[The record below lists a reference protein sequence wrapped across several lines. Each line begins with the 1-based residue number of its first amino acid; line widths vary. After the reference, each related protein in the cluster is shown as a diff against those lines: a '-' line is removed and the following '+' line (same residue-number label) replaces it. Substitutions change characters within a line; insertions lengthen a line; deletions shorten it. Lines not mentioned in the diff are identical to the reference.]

1 MKRNTDNG
9 WFSGFDE
16 KDPWGVG
23 HSHRRHRTQ
32 RTRQP
37 SLPPSQPAHND
48 TSSNFQWGSPQS
60 PPQQARKWPVVLV
73 VGLVILLAV
82 STFLLRS
89 LFLLGYWIPS
99 ILPETLPAWGGQN
112 WEEDWEADWDIDP
125 SETYSIPVYQGD
137 SSNLTIQLQPS
148 KGKQALTYTQLY
160 EACLP
165 STVSITVYAEETAAY
180 GSGVILTSD
189 GYILT
194 CAHVTENM
202 ESATVTTSDGVVHE
216 ALMVGSDDQ
225 TDLAVLKIEAE
236 GLQAAEFGDSGALK
250 VGESVCAIG
259 DSLGARFR
267 GSLSNGIVS
276 GLNREVSSNGYSMV
290 LIQTTAA
297 VNSGNSGGPLFNEYG
312 QVVGIVNMKMTSQ
325 GDASIDNMG
334 LAIPSAT
341 AKDIVDTLAVHG
353 SVSRAVLGISCYSI
367 DTTFAT
373 MSGIPEGL
381 WVTEIQDGSDC
392 ADAGLMVG
400 DIITA
405 VDGAAINSVAAFQA
419 ATADLAVGDTVT
431 LTVWRDE
438 ALSLQIEEEPD
449 SFSQEDMDYAF
460 AYVGELEVALV
471 SSDQVG

>member
-1 MKRNTDNG
+1 MKRINDNG

-23 HSHRRHRTQ
+23 QARRRHRAHST
-32 RTRQP
+32 QP
-37 SLPPSQPAHND
+37 SPP
-48 TSSNFQWGSPQS
+48 NFQGFSPQDIATS
-60 PPQQARKWPVVLV
+60 KRRRKWPVVLIV
-73 VGLVILLAV
+73 VLVIL
-82 STFLLRS
+82 FLVPS
-89 LFLLGYWIPS
+89 LLFYLNFSWLHS
-99 ILPETLPAWGGQN
+99 SSPEFPEPAPDWGDNGWDVETN
-112 WEEDWEADWDIDP
+112 EEADE
-125 SETYSIPVYQGD
+125 SYAIPIYEGD

-165 STVSITVYAEETAAY
+165 STVSITVYAGESAAY
-180 GSGVILTSD
+180 GSGVILTQD

-194 CAHVTENM
+194 CAHVTDDM
-202 ESATVTTSDGVVHE
+202 ESATVTTSDGVIYD

-225 TDLAVLKIEAE
+225 TDLAVLKIEAQ
-236 GLQAAEFGDSGALK
+236 GLQAAEFGDSQELK

-259 DSLGARFR
+259 DSLGAQFR

-276 GLNREVSSNGYSMV
+276 GLNREVSSNGYAMV

-312 QVVGIVNMKMTSQ
+312 QVVGIVNMKMSSM
-325 GDASIDNMG
+325 GSASIDNMG
-334 LAIPSAT
+334 LAIPSVT
-341 AKDIVDTLAVHG
+341 AKDIVETLAVQG

-367 DTTFAT
+367 DTTMAT

-381 WVTEIQDGSDC
+381 WVRAVQDGSDC
-392 ADAGLMVG
+392 KDAGLMVG

-405 VDGAAINSVAAFQA
+405 VDGQEINSVTAFQT
-419 ATADLAVGDTVT
+419 ATADLTVGDTVT

-438 ALSLQIEEEPD
+438 ALALQMEEDETG
-449 SFSQEDMDYAF
+449 SFPQEEDASYSF
-460 AYVGELEVALV
+460 AYFGELEVALV